1 MQPAGL
7 CTVRSA
13 QGEER
18 DPTRGWRGGLRPDH
32 AGEGMRLLSP
42 SSDLAFPGGAEAEE

>member
-1 MQPAGL
+1 MKPVSLCAAG
-7 CTVRSA
+7 

-18 DPTRGWRGGLRPDH
+18 DLKQGWRGGQWPDH

-42 SSDLAFPGGAEAEE
+42 SNDLVFPRGI